1 MQKQEVKTENI
12 QLSASL
18 QVSRRYSYLGLQ
30 IFEFMYAQQFPS
42 VCEAT
47 SIFQTK
53 QYLRAP
59 STQFLCLL
67 DSKIS
72 ETQAQGLSIE
82 ILQQDLSRFR
92 DFQNGE
98 TQLKA
103 TINCFESGA
112 EILKTRGMIKKIVL
126 FTH

>member
-1 MQKQEVKTENI
+1 
-12 QLSASL
+12 
-18 QVSRRYSYLGLQ
+18 
-30 IFEFMYAQQFPS
+30 MYAQKFCS

-53 QYLRAP
+53 QYLLAP
-59 STQFLCLL
+59 STQLLCLL

-82 ILQQDLSRFR
+82 ILQQDLSCFH

-98 TQLKA
+98 TQLKP
-103 TINCFESGA
+103 TIKLFRKWSGNL
-112 EILKTRGMIKKIVL
+112 EDEGDD
-126 FTH
+126 